1 MSKKCSTF
9 AANFQNGWEMDIK
22 FKDTKENNV
31 YEQYVNDPTDRGKFR
46 AFTKEYSKQIAS
58 EAVKLH
64 NRLLS
69 HESAGSYNRMFGTT
83 NNRIETK
90 KGTKQNEC
98 MCFKVRVTG
107 AWRKFFHQKIGE
119 ELLITKN
126 WTGDFDGIT
135 SIYVCEINKHDYDT
149 IH

>member
-1 MSKKCSTF
+1 MEIT
-9 AANFQNGWEMDIK
+9 
-22 FKDTKENNV
+22 FKDTKDNKV
-31 YEQYVNDPTDRGKFR
+31 YEQYVNDPTDRIKLR
-46 AFTKEYSKQIAS
+46 AFTKKYSSQIAS

-64 NRLLS
+64 QRLIS
-69 HESAGSYNRMFGTT
+69 HESAGTYNRMYGST

-90 KGTKQNEC
+90 KGTKHNEY

-107 AWRKFFHQKIGE
+107 AWRKFFHQILE
-119 ELLITKN
+119 DDYLLTKD
-126 WTGDFDGIT
+126 WEGDFDGIT